1 MQAKLSADDVPA
13 RPCATVSSPPPLSSC
28 TAVGD
33 ASLMESSPV
42 PKGKRLFLD
51 LFAGAS
57 SPVSHAVAEL
67 GLARL
72 EPVDALVGPA
82 HNLLDDLTFQNLQ
95 RLCSS
100 GLIGVAAAA
109 PPCAAFSRARLRPGG
124 PPPVRTLSHPTG
136 IPQPSVSQAE
146 ELRTSALLHSRTR
159 HLLHLVACRGGI
171 IWLENPSSSILW
183 LDPEVIAWC
192 RLTAPFMATVA
203 ACQVG
208 MPLHKSWSFCCNDAS
223 VSRIASLCTHPVGFH
238 SAISGK
244 RAADGS
250 FLTRKT
256 AAYPASLASSLAQ
269 LAAPW
274 LSSATACDD
283 PVKLDAWTFLL
294 PTRLPWPVLKH
305 RVEDGA
311 GTCSTARPDPAKFS
325 DPLRGLRTSWSRR
338 FLTGGVAGRIAAALN
353 SGSRDPPLS
362 DSELEPFLLDLRS
375 FLGVSDDAT
384 WSQLL
389 HVQPGQPFRLEL
401 WHRLCLACSDPDTEY
416 FDLLRE
422 GVPLGISSPI
432 PACKVMAPPA
442 PPDAADI
449 PLQHCESSWKSAIDH
464 SEIVDELLLEE
475 LAQGW
480 IAVVPGGDD
489 ELRREFPVSA
499 VGKLGVVLAEGRP
512 PRLVVDS
519 SVSGVTCHTVL
530 PNRSCNPTLTDVFS
544 SMPLSDSLERLVA
557 LVLDVAK
564 AHRRILI
571 RKQDR
576 GLLCFRHKNVLYQ
589 CTTLNFGARVSSF
602 YWARAA
608 GLLVRLIH
616 RLLRVRH
623 SAKIYVDDLLCL
635 LDSASAPVWASHVVV
650 LLLLIKVPL
659 SWHKCALSQRVV
671 WIGWEIDLSI
681 FTVRLDPQKF
691 RRLCDLLRL
700 CLASRRCSTHLLER
714 VTGKLLWLSSLFR
727 TFRPSLAPLYRDQHS
742 FLPTMTALDPQRW
755 TDFRSKL
762 SEDLRLLHP
771 VGLAA
776 LPPGSH
782 VLRIGQNYVS
792 TLSDLPSV
800 PADSRRI
807 WIQSA
812 APHTGICVLSDESCL
827 VLRMWLDLAASGTAC
842 RSLFRPPRIEC
853 QAFADACATSTTA
866 GLGGFVRL
874 PNGSQLFFRNT
885 FSVAE
890 LQGLFPW
897 LPSQA
902 SVQSFISSWE
912 LLAQCALVHLLHLLL
927 GPGHLPVHCI
937 FRCDNAAAESSSWK
951 GLSMASGLCSV
962 LRSFFLLQQ
971 RCRVSVHIDH
981 VPGLVN
987 DVADAL
993 SRATDPAKLGFRQQE
1008 EVEIDWLSFYDWP
1021 QLRLFPDPSPFD
1033 GLLASGSSLPP

>member
-1 MQAKLSADDVPA
+1 MRV
-13 RPCATVSSPPPLSSC
+13 
-28 TAVGD
+28 
-33 ASLMESSPV
+33 
-42 PKGKRLFLD
+42 
-51 LFAGAS
+51 
-57 SPVSHAVAEL
+57 
-67 GLARL
+67 
-72 EPVDALVGPA
+72 
-82 HNLLDDLTFQNLQ
+82 
-95 RLCSS
+95 
-100 GLIGVAAAA
+100 
-109 PPCAAFSRARLRPGG
+109 
-124 PPPVRTLSHPTG
+124 
-136 IPQPSVSQAE
+136 
-146 ELRTSALLHSRTR
+146 
-159 HLLHLVACRGGI
+159 
-171 IWLENPSSSILW
+171 
-183 LDPEVIAWC
+183 
-192 RLTAPFMATVA
+192 
-203 ACQVG
+203 
-208 MPLHKSWSFCCNDAS
+208 
-223 VSRIASLCTHPVGFH
+223 
-238 SAISGK
+238 
-244 RAADGS
+244 
-250 FLTRKT
+250 
-256 AAYPASLASSLAQ
+256 
-269 LAAPW
+269 LAAPHA
-274 LSSATACDD
+274 LTPPSSRT
-283 PVKLDAWTFLL
+283 PV
-294 PTRLPWPVLKH
+294 
-305 RVEDGA
+305 
-311 GTCSTARPDPAKFS
+311 
-325 DPLRGLRTSWSRR
+325 
-338 FLTGGVAGRIAAALN
+338 RIAAALN

-362 DSELEPFLLDLRS
+362 DSELEPFLSDLRS

-389 HVQPGQPFRLEL
+389 RVQPGQPFRLEL

-432 PACKVMAPPA
+432 PACKVLAPPG

-449 PLQHCESSWKSAIDH
+449 PLQHCESSWKSAVDH

-480 IAVVPGGDD
+480 IAIVPGGDD

-608 GLLVRLIH
+608 GLLMRLIH

-671 WIGWEIDLSI
+671 WIGWEIEPFHLHCSPGSTDSGGFATCSVSAWI
-681 FTVRLDPQKF
+681 PVGA
-691 RRLCDLLRL
+691 LLTFWSGLRG
-700 CLASRRCSTHLLER
+700 SS
-714 VTGKLLWLSSLFR
+714 LWLSSLFR
-727 TFRPSLAPLYRDQHS
+727 TFRPSLAPLCRDQHS

-776 LPPGSH
+776 LPPGSR

-812 APHTGICVLSDESCL
+812 APHTGICVLSEESCL

-853 QAFADACATSTTA
+853 HAFADACATSTTA

-885 FSVAE
+885 FSFGRTPRSVSVAALTGFCSE
-890 LQGLFPW
+890 FYLIMGAPGSVRPGTPLAPALGSW
-897 LPSQA
+897 SQ
-902 SVQSFISSWE
+902 
-912 LLAQCALVHLLHLLL
+912 
-927 GPGHLPVHCI
+927 PGSLHLPV
-937 FRCDNAAAESSSWK
+937 R
-951 GLSMASGLCSV
+951 
-962 LRSFFLLQQ
+962 Q
-971 RCRVSVHIDH
+971 RCRRIQQLEGTLHGIRLMLCSAVVLPCCNSV
-981 VPGLVN
+981 VV
-987 DVADAL
+987 
-993 SRATDPAKLGFRQQE
+993 
-1008 EVEIDWLSFYDWP
+1008 
-1021 QLRLFPDPSPFD
+1021 FPFT
-1033 GLLASGSSLPP
+1033 LITCLAW

>member
-1 MQAKLSADDVPA
+1 MDI
-13 RPCATVSSPPPLSSC
+13 
-28 TAVGD
+28 
-33 ASLMESSPV
+33 
-42 PKGKRLFLD
+42 
-51 LFAGAS
+51 
-57 SPVSHAVAEL
+57 
-67 GLARL
+67 
-72 EPVDALVGPA
+72 LVGPA
-82 HNLLDDLTFQNLQ
+82 HDLLDDLTFQNLQ

-100 GLIGVAAAA
+100 GLVGVAAAA
-109 PPCAAFSRARLRPGG
+109 PPCAAFSRARLRQGG
-124 PPPVRTLSHPTG
+124 PPPVRTVSHPTG
-136 IPQPSVSQAE
+136 IPEPSASQAK
-146 ELRTSALLHSRTR
+146 ELEVSALLHSRTR
-159 HLLHLVACRGGI
+159 HLLHLVACRGGL
-171 IWLENPSSSILW
+171 IWLENPSSSLLW

-223 VSRIASLCTHPVGFH
+223 VSRIASLCPHPVGYH

-256 AAYPASLASSLAQ
+256 AAYPASLASALAQ

-274 LSSATACDD
+274 LSADTSCGI
-283 PVKLDAWTFLL
+283 PVPLNDWTSLL
-294 PTRLPWPVLKH
+294 PCRLPWPALKY

-325 DPLRGLRTSWSRR
+325 DPLRNLRTAWSRR
-338 FLTGGVAGRIAAALN
+338 FLSDSFAVRIAAALN

-362 DSELEPFLLDLRS
+362 DSELAPFLSDLRC
-375 FLGVSDDAT
+375 FLGISDDAT
-384 WSQLL
+384 WAQLL
-389 HVQPGQPFRLEL
+389 RVQPGQPFRLEL

-432 PACKVMAPPA
+432 PACKVMAPPG
-442 PPDAADI
+442 PPDDADI

-480 IAVVPGGDD
+480 IAIVPGGDD
-489 ELRREFPVSA
+489 ELRREFPFSA

-557 LVLDVAK
+557 LILDVAK

-650 LLLLIKVPL
+650 WLLLIKVPL
-659 SWHKCALSQRVV
+659 SWHKCALAQRVV

-727 TFRPSLAPLYRDQHS
+727 TFRPSLTPLYRDQHS

-762 SEDLRLLHP
+762 SDDLRLLHP
-771 VGLAA
+771 VGMAA
-776 LPPGSH
+776 LPPGSR

-812 APHTGICVLSDESCL
+812 APHTGICILSEESCL

-853 QAFADACATSTTA
+853 QAFADACATATTA

-885 FSVAE
+885 FSLAE

-897 LPSQA
+897 LPSEA
-902 SVQSFISSWE
+902 SAQSFISSWE

-927 GPGHLPVHCI
+927 GPGHQPVHCI

-951 GLSMASGLCSV
+951 GFSMASGLCSV

-1008 EVEIDWLSFYDWP
+1008 EVCIDWLSFCDWP
-1021 QLRLFPDPSPFD
+1021 QLRLFPDPSPFH
-1033 GLLASGSSLPP
+1033 GLLASGSSLSS

>member
-1 MQAKLSADDVPA
+1 
-13 RPCATVSSPPPLSSC
+13 
-28 TAVGD
+28 
-33 ASLMESSPV
+33 
-42 PKGKRLFLD
+42 
-51 LFAGAS
+51 
-57 SPVSHAVAEL
+57 
-67 GLARL
+67 
-72 EPVDALVGPA
+72 
-82 HNLLDDLTFQNLQ
+82 
-95 RLCSS
+95 
-100 GLIGVAAAA
+100 
-109 PPCAAFSRARLRPGG
+109 
-124 PPPVRTLSHPTG
+124 
-136 IPQPSVSQAE
+136 
-146 ELRTSALLHSRTR
+146 
-159 HLLHLVACRGGI
+159 
-171 IWLENPSSSILW
+171 
-183 LDPEVIAWC
+183 
-192 RLTAPFMATVA
+192 
-203 ACQVG
+203 
-208 MPLHKSWSFCCNDAS
+208 
-223 VSRIASLCTHPVGFH
+223 
-238 SAISGK
+238 
-244 RAADGS
+244 
-250 FLTRKT
+250 
-256 AAYPASLASSLAQ
+256 
-269 LAAPW
+269 
-274 LSSATACDD
+274 
-283 PVKLDAWTFLL
+283 
-294 PTRLPWPVLKH
+294 
-305 RVEDGA
+305 
-311 GTCSTARPDPAKFS
+311 
-325 DPLRGLRTSWSRR
+325 
-338 FLTGGVAGRIAAALN
+338 
-353 SGSRDPPLS
+353 
-362 DSELEPFLLDLRS
+362 
-375 FLGVSDDAT
+375 
-384 WSQLL
+384 
-389 HVQPGQPFRLEL
+389 
-401 WHRLCLACSDPDTEY
+401 
-416 FDLLRE
+416 
-422 GVPLGISSPI
+422 
-432 PACKVMAPPA
+432 MAPPA
-442 PPDAADI
+442 PPDTADI
-449 PLQHCESSWKSAIDH
+449 PLQHCESSWKSASDH

-589 CTTLNFGARVSSF
+589 CTILNFGARVSSF

-742 FLPTMTALDPQRW
+742 FLPTMTALDPLRW

-776 LPPGSH
+776 LPPGSR

-812 APHTGICVLSDESCL
+812 APHTRICVLSEESCL

-853 QAFADACATSTTA
+853 HAFADACATPTTA

-885 FSVAE
+885 FSLAE

-902 SVQSFISSWE
+902 SAQSFISSWE
-912 LLAQCALVHLLHLLL
+912 LLAQCALVHLLHMLL
-927 GPGHLPVHCI
+927 GPGHRPVHCI

-1008 EVEIDWLSFYDWP
+1008 EVHIDWLSFCDWP
-1021 QLRLFPDPSPFD
+1021 KLRLFPDPSPFD

>member
-1 MQAKLSADDVPA
+1 M
-13 RPCATVSSPPPLSSC
+13 
-28 TAVGD
+28 
-33 ASLMESSPV
+33 
-42 PKGKRLFLD
+42 
-51 LFAGAS
+51 
-57 SPVSHAVAEL
+57 
-67 GLARL
+67 
-72 EPVDALVGPA
+72 
-82 HNLLDDLTFQNLQ
+82 
-95 RLCSS
+95 
-100 GLIGVAAAA
+100 
-109 PPCAAFSRARLRPGG
+109 
-124 PPPVRTLSHPTG
+124 RTLLHPTG
-136 IPQPSVSQAE
+136 IPHPSASQAK
-146 ELRTSALLHSRTR
+146 ELETSALLHSRAR
-159 HLLHLVACRGGI
+159 HLLHLVAGRGGM
-171 IWLENPSSSILW
+171 IWLENPSSSLLW
-183 LDPEVIAWC
+183 LDPEVLAWC
-192 RLTAPFMATVA
+192 RLAAPFMATVA

-208 MPLHKSWSFCCNDAS
+208 LQLHKSWSFCCNDAS
-223 VSRIASLCTHPVGFH
+223 VSQLASVCPHPIGFH
-238 SAISGK
+238 VALSGK

-250 FLTRKT
+250 FLTRNT
-256 AAYPASLASSLAQ
+256 AAYPASLAQSLAKM
-269 LAAPW
+269 AAPW
-274 LSSATACDD
+274 LSTETSGVAPVPLAT
-283 PVKLDAWTFLL
+283 WHSLL
-294 PTRLPWPVLKH
+294 PARLPWPDLKH

-311 GTCSTARPDPAKFS
+311 GTCSTARPDPAKFA
-325 DPLRGLRTSWSRR
+325 DPFRSLRTSWSRR
-338 FLTGGVAGRIAAALN
+338 FLRDGIAVRIAKALT
-353 SGSRDPPLS
+353 SGSREPPLS
-362 DSELEPFLLDLRS
+362 ESELEPFLSDLRS
-375 FLGVSDDAT
+375 FLGVTDDSD
-384 WSQLL
+384 WCHLL
-389 HVQPGQPFRLEL
+389 RVQPGQPFRLEL
-401 WHRLCLACSDPDTEY
+401 WHRLCVACSDPDTEY

-432 PACKVMAPPA
+432 PPCKVMAPPG
-442 PPDAADI
+442 PPDSATI

-464 SEIVDELLLEE
+464 SDTVDELLSEE

-480 IAVVPGGDD
+480 IAIVPGGDD
-489 ELRREFPVSA
+489 ELRREFPVPA

-519 SVSGVTCHTVL
+519 SVSGVTCHTAL

-602 YWARAA
+602 FWSRAA

-659 SWHKCALSQRVV
+659 SWHKCALSQKVV
-671 WIGWEIDLSI
+671 WIGWEIDLAVFS
-681 FTVRLDPQKF
+681 VRLDPQKF
-691 RRLCDLLRL
+691 RRLCDLLRQAL
-700 CLASRRCSTHLLER
+700 SSRRCSTHLLER
-714 VTGKLLWLSSLFR
+714 LTGKLLWLSSLFR

-742 FLPTMTALDPQRW
+742 FLPTMTALDPQHW
-755 TDFRSKL
+755 ADFRSKL
-762 SEDLRLLHP
+762 SPDLRLLRHI
-771 VGLAA
+771 GLAA

-782 VLRIGQNYVS
+782 ILHIGQNYVS
-792 TLSDLPSV
+792 SLAELPLL

-812 APHTGICVLSDESCL
+812 APHTGICVLSEESCL
-827 VLRMWLDLAASGTAC
+827 VLRLWLDLAASGTEC
-842 RSLFRPPRIEC
+842 RSLIRPPRIEC

-874 PNGSQLFFRNT
+874 PDGSQLFFRNT
-885 FSVAE
+885 FSLAE

-902 SVQSFISSWE
+902 SVQSYISSWE

-927 GPGHLPVHCI
+927 GPGHRPVHCI
-937 FRCDNAAAESSSWK
+937 LRCDNAAAESSSWK
-951 GLSMASGLCSV
+951 GLSMDSMASGLCSV

-971 RCRVSVHIDH
+971 RCRISVHIDH
-981 VPGLVN
+981 VPGIVN

-993 SRATDPAKLGFRQQE
+993 SRSKDPEALGFRQQD
-1008 EVEIDWLSFYDWP
+1008 EVHIDWLSFCDWP
-1021 QLRLFPDPSPFD
+1021 QLNLFPDHSHFE
-1033 GLLASGSSLPP
+1033 GLLASGSSPSP

>member
-1 MQAKLSADDVPA
+1 MAPTD
-13 RPCATVSSPPPLSSC
+13 
-28 TAVGD
+28 
-33 ASLMESSPV
+33 
-42 PKGKRLFLD
+42 KRLFLD

-57 SPVSHAVAEL
+57 SPVSLAIAEL

-72 EPVDALVGPA
+72 EPVDVLVGPA

-109 PPCAAFSRARLRPGG
+109 PPCAAFSRARLRHGG
-124 PPPVRTLSHPTG
+124 PPPVRTVSHPTG
-136 IPQPSVSQAE
+136 IPQPSASQAK
-146 ELRTSALLHSRTR
+146 ELEVSALLHSRTR
-159 HLLHLVACRGGI
+159 HLLHLVACRGGM
-171 IWLENPSSSILW
+171 IWLENPSSSLLW

-223 VSRIASLCTHPVGFH
+223 VSRLASLCPHPVGYH

-250 FLTRKT
+250 FLTRNT

-274 LSSATACDD
+274 LSSVTPCSV
-283 PVKLDAWTFLL
+283 PVPLDGWTSLL
-294 PTRLPWPVLKH
+294 PCRLPWPVLKH

-325 DPLRGLRTSWSRR
+325 DPLRSLRTSWSRR
-338 FLTGGVAGRIAAALN
+338 FLSGGVAVRIAAALN

-362 DSELEPFLLDLRS
+362 DSELAPFLSDLRN

-384 WSQLL
+384 WAQLL
-389 HVQPGQPFRLEL
+389 RVQPGQPFRLEL

-432 PACKVMAPPA
+432 PACKVMAPPG

-480 IAVVPGGDD
+480 IAIVPGGDD

-557 LVLDVAK
+557 LILDVAK

-691 RRLCDLLRL
+691 RRLCDLLV
-700 CLASRRCSTHLLER
+700 CA
-714 VTGKLLWLSSLFR
+714 WL
-727 TFRPSLAPLYRDQHS
+727 PVGAPLT
-742 FLPTMTALDPQRW
+742 FW
-755 TDFRSKL
+755 
-762 SEDLRLLHP
+762 
-771 VGLAA
+771 
-776 LPPGSH
+776 
-782 VLRIGQNYVS
+782 
-792 TLSDLPSV
+792 
-800 PADSRRI
+800 
-807 WIQSA
+807 
-812 APHTGICVLSDESCL
+812 
-827 VLRMWLDLAASGTAC
+827 
-842 RSLFRPPRIEC
+842 
-853 QAFADACATSTTA
+853 
-866 GLGGFVRL
+866 
-874 PNGSQLFFRNT
+874 NGSLG
-885 FSVAE
+885 SSCGSP
-890 LQGLFPW
+890 LYSGL
-897 LPSQA
+897 SA
-902 SVQSFISSWE
+902 
-912 LLAQCALVHLLHLLL
+912 LLL
-927 GPGHLPVHCI
+927 PLCI
-937 FRCDNAAAESSSWK
+937 GIS
-951 GLSMASGLCSV
+951 
-962 LRSFFLLQQ
+962 
-971 RCRVSVHIDH
+971 
-981 VPGLVN
+981 
-987 DVADAL
+987 
-993 SRATDPAKLGFRQQE
+993 T
-1008 EVEIDWLSFYDWP
+1008 
-1021 QLRLFPDPSPFD
+1021 PFC
-1033 GLLASGSSLPP
+1033 PP

>member
-1 MQAKLSADDVPA
+1 
-13 RPCATVSSPPPLSSC
+13 
-28 TAVGD
+28 
-33 ASLMESSPV
+33 
-42 PKGKRLFLD
+42 
-51 LFAGAS
+51 
-57 SPVSHAVAEL
+57 
-67 GLARL
+67 
-72 EPVDALVGPA
+72 
-82 HNLLDDLTFQNLQ
+82 
-95 RLCSS
+95 
-100 GLIGVAAAA
+100 
-109 PPCAAFSRARLRPGG
+109 
-124 PPPVRTLSHPTG
+124 
-136 IPQPSVSQAE
+136 
-146 ELRTSALLHSRTR
+146 
-159 HLLHLVACRGGI
+159 
-171 IWLENPSSSILW
+171 
-183 LDPEVIAWC
+183 
-192 RLTAPFMATVA
+192 
-203 ACQVG
+203 
-208 MPLHKSWSFCCNDAS
+208 
-223 VSRIASLCTHPVGFH
+223 
-238 SAISGK
+238 
-244 RAADGS
+244 
-250 FLTRKT
+250 
-256 AAYPASLASSLAQ
+256 
-269 LAAPW
+269 
-274 LSSATACDD
+274 
-283 PVKLDAWTFLL
+283 
-294 PTRLPWPVLKH
+294 
-305 RVEDGA
+305 
-311 GTCSTARPDPAKFS
+311 
-325 DPLRGLRTSWSRR
+325 
-338 FLTGGVAGRIAAALN
+338 
-353 SGSRDPPLS
+353 
-362 DSELEPFLLDLRS
+362 
-375 FLGVSDDAT
+375 
-384 WSQLL
+384 
-389 HVQPGQPFRLEL
+389 
-401 WHRLCLACSDPDTEY
+401 
-416 FDLLRE
+416 
-422 GVPLGISSPI
+422 
-432 PACKVMAPPA
+432 
-442 PPDAADI
+442 
-449 PLQHCESSWKSAIDH
+449 
-464 SEIVDELLLEE
+464 
-475 LAQGW
+475 
-480 IAVVPGGDD
+480 
-489 ELRREFPVSA
+489 
-499 VGKLGVVLAEGRP
+499 
-512 PRLVVDS
+512 
-519 SVSGVTCHTVL
+519 
-530 PNRSCNPTLTDVFS
+530 
-544 SMPLSDSLERLVA
+544 MPLSDSLERLVA
-557 LVLDVAK
+557 LILDVAK

-776 LPPGSH
+776 LPPGSQ

-812 APHTGICVLSDESCL
+812 APHTGICILSEESCL
-827 VLRMWLDLAASGTAC
+827 VLRLWLDLAASGTAC

-853 QAFADACATSTTA
+853 HAFADACATASTA

-885 FSVAE
+885 FSLSE

-902 SVQSFISSWE
+902 SAQSFISSWE

-927 GPGHLPVHCI
+927 GPGHRPVHCV

-987 DVADAL
+987 EVADAL
-993 SRATDPAKLGFRQQE
+993 SRATDPAKLGFRLQE
-1008 EVEIDWLSFYDWP
+1008 EVHIDWLSFCDWP